1 MPTFMNPA
9 LMLTKDYNMTKSSL
23 LCYLMNLLG
32 INILRMSLEQEREL
46 DTMMR
51 TWEFELDRNGLLYPD
66 AY

>member
-1 MPTFMNPA
+1 
-9 LMLTKDYNMTKSSL
+9 MTRSSL
-23 LCYLMNLLG
+23 LRYLMNLLG